1 MECQFVEVIKP
12 YMKTRAP
19 PSAMFKKGMC
29 YFSLIRLSIFNCI
42 IKILGEFFT
51 VEDKLEIYT
60 TIQIKN
66 ILEVDEVRS
75 SLTLQLKLELRWI
88 DSRLKYFNLNK
99 KSDMNTLSASELEEI
114 WTPDLLFVNTK
125 EKHANLK
132 NESSAVSIEIIKGTS
147 FWKFKFFNLIL

>member
-1 MECQFVEVIKP
+1 
-12 YMKTRAP
+12 MKTRAP
-19 PSAMFKKGMC
+19 PSAMFKKGMH
-29 YFSLIRLSIFNCI
+29 YFCLIRLSIFNCI

-88 DSRLKYFNLNK
+88 DSRHKYFNLNK
-99 KSDMNTLSASELEEI
+99 KSDMNTLSATELEEI

-147 FWKFKFFNLIL
+147 FWKFKVFNLVPHENLFRQQ

>member
-1 MECQFVEVIKP
+1 MHLHLLCLKKVCVIIHQLGCQFSTV
-12 YMKTRAP
+12 
-19 PSAMFKKGMC
+19 
-29 YFSLIRLSIFNCI
+29 CI
-42 IKILGEFFT
+42 VKILGEFFT

-88 DSRLKYFNLNK
+88 DSRHKYFNLDMN
-99 KSDMNTLSASELEEI
+99 SDMNTISHSELEEI

-125 EKHANLK
+125 KSQRVNLK
-132 NESSAVSIEIIKGTS
+132 NESSVVAIEIIKGMS
-147 FWKFKFFNLIL
+147 FGEG